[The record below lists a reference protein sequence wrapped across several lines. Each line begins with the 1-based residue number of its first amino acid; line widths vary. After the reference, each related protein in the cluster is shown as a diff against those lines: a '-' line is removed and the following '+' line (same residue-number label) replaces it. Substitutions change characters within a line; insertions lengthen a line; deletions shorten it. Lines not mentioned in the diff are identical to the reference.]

1 MKSMNQLA
9 KIVAD
14 KVQMDNV
21 HDLSREIWWKLVK
34 QKQYGRL
41 DQLIED
47 VDALIAKRNNMLR
60 AVAIFAT
67 TPQEKDLA
75 GLKSKLEKKFGK
87 EIELDAKID
96 PELLGGMKIFVEDT
110 TIDLSYRTKLNQ
122 LKTRLAGANE

>member
-14 KVQMDNV
+14 KAQMDNV

-60 AVAIFAT
+60 AVAVFAT
-67 TPQEKDLA
+67 TPQENDLA
-75 GLKSKLEKKFGK
+75 ELKSKLEKKFGK
-87 EIELDAKID
+87 EIELDTKID
-96 PELLGGMKIFVEDT
+96 PELLGGMKIYVEDT